1 LLGGLLRLV
10 LFMAFIFIL
19 AGRLDYWQGWVMTGT
34 FVALMAVV
42 ALLFRHSADLL
53 SEREKPGA
61 GVKGWDR
68 TILAILAAFWAMA
81 FLTAALDGGRYGW
94 TRSIPTYLY
103 VSSYLIYALAM
114 VLFLWAMY
122 VNRFFSRA
130 VRIQEDRGQV
140 VIRHGP
146 YRYIRHPGYT
156 AGILLLIAIPVCLGS
171 YYALMPS
178 ALAAVVLVVR
188 TALEDKTLE
197 KELKGYAEYKA
208 DVKYRLIPGVW

>member
-103 VSSYLIYALAM
+103 V
-114 VLFLWAMY
+114 
-122 VNRFFSRA
+122 NRFFSRA